1 MTAKYDTPGDKF
13 YQLDATSDMWFMTDG
28 FKLVPRATIEVHPNC
43 PDYMLIYIHKAIANG
58 YIKPVVYMHEKEYVW
73 ATLEK

>member
-1 MTAKYDTPGDKF
+1 
-13 YQLDATSDMWFMTDG
+13 
-28 FKLVPRATIEVHPNC
+28 VHPNC
-43 PDYMLIYIHKAIANG
+43 PNYMLIYIHKAIANG